1 MGKKLVRITIN
12 IWGVGLQIKEFPI
25 VKENEHVV
33 FIVRERERRNPET
46 GYKET
51 VRVAGPFNR
60 KDIGVIF
67 LCKPGTGKG
76 TKKMYLISEADD
88 PLADAGVQSGIQDML
103 QEIREELSAAKMFLE
118 ILEHNIN
125 MGDEKEQGG

>member
-1 MGKKLVRITIN
+1 MGKKLVRIDIDV
-12 IWGVGLQIKEFPI
+12 WGKGLQIKEFPI
-25 VKENEHVV
+25 VKESEHVV

-51 VRVAGPFNR
+51 VRLAGPFNR

-76 TKKMYLISEADD
+76 TKKMYLISEAED
-88 PLADAGVQSGIQDML
+88 PLNDAGVRSGIQEML
-103 QEIREELSAAKMFLE
+103 REIRTELSAAARELGIMEATFK
-118 ILEHNIN
+118 
-125 MGDEKEQGG
+125 G

>member
-1 MGKKLVRITIN
+1 MGKKLVRIDIDV
-12 IWGVGLQIKEFPI
+12 WDKGLQIKEYPI
-25 VKENEHVV
+25 VKETEHVV

-51 VRVAGPFNR
+51 VRTAGPFNR

-76 TKKMYLISEADD
+76 TKKMYLISEAED
-88 PLADAGVQSGIQDML
+88 PLADAGVRSGIQDML
-103 QEIREELSAAKMFLE
+103 QEIRRELSVADVLLKELE
-118 ILEHNIN
+118 AEIK
-125 MGDEKEQGG
+125 G

>member
-1 MGKKLVRITIN
+1 MGKKLVRITID
-12 IWGVGLQIKEFPI
+12 IWGAGLQIKEFPI

-51 VRVAGPFNR
+51 VRLAGPFNR

-76 TKKMYLISEADD
+76 TKKMYLISEAED
-88 PLADAGVQSGIQDML
+88 PLTDGEIHS
-103 QEIREELSAAKMFLE
+103 EIRNMIWTIHNELDAALTFLE
-118 ILEHNIN
+118 KIETEIE
-125 MGDEKEQGG
+125 G

>member
-1 MGKKLVRITIN
+1 MGKKLVRITIDV
-12 IWGVGLQIKEFPI
+12 WGKGLQIREFPI
-25 VKENEHVV
+25 VKESEHVV

-51 VRVAGPFNR
+51 VRLAGPFNR

-76 TKKMYLISEADD
+76 TKKMYLISEAERVTED
-88 PLADAGVQSGIQDML
+88 PETRRAIGEMCEEICRELSSAGKLLADI
-103 QEIREELSAAKMFLE
+103 EYTFK
-118 ILEHNIN
+118 
-125 MGDEKEQGG
+125 GGNV

>member
-1 MGKKLVRITIN
+1 MKKLVRIN
-12 IWGVGLQIKEFPI
+12 IDVWDTGLQIKEYPI
-25 VKENEHVV
+25 VKETEHVV

-51 VRVAGPFNR
+51 VRIAGPFNR

-76 TKKMYLISEADD
+76 TKKMYLITEAKD
-88 PLADAGVQSGIQDML
+88 PMEDPEIRAAVHRMCDEICRELTDAGRAL
-103 QEIREELSAAKMFLE
+103 AEIGYTVNSKT
-118 ILEHNIN
+118 
-125 MGDEKEQGG
+125 